1 MDRYFYAGDVID
13 DIVIRQWAYDE
24 NLILHQDEDLS
35 LGKEIL
41 FPLLFELAEDR
52 SCPKSLYIIEIM
64 ARYIK
69 EEIVYQKPDAIKIA
83 NRAISFAKKSQRE
96 EMKEWLQLLRR
107 IVWYK
112 QRIGSVDRDLAI
124 QMGLD
129 LLGRILHQNDI
140 DIVIANDESWTVG
153 LLTPEET
160 GSYSEHL
167 IISKSTGAFGFHPWY
182 PWWDTYVRKD

>member
-1 MDRYFYAGDVID
+1 MDHYYYAGYLID

-24 NLILHQDEDLS
+24 NLFLHQDEDLT
-35 LGKEIL
+35 LGNECF

-52 SCPKSLYIIEIM
+52 SCPKFLYIIEIM
-64 ARYIK
+64 DRYIK
-69 EEIVYQKPDAIKIA
+69 EEILYHKPDAIKIA
-83 NRAISFAKKSQRE
+83 YRAMSFAKKSQRE
-96 EMKEWLQLLRR
+96 EMKEWLELLKR

-129 LLGRILHQNDI
+129 LLGRILYQNDI

-153 LLTPEET
+153 VLTPEKT
-160 GSYSEHL
+160 APYSQHL

-182 PWWDTYVRKD
+182 SGWDMYVRKD